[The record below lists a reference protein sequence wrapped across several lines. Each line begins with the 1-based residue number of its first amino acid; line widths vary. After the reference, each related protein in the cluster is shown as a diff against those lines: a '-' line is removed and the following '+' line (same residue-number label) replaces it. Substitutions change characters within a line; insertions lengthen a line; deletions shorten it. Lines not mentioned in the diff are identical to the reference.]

1 MDKVEVSFLRGD
13 SEKTATVVLRNK
25 DGETKMVKN
34 EMVSLL
40 GAEFETVSQDESSKL
55 GIRNGVKIT
64 TLNAGKLRSAG
75 IREGFIIQSIDNKI
89 IKSTEDIV
97 SALSNKKGGVL
108 IEGIYPNG
116 TRAYYGF
123 GL

>member
-1 MDKVEVSFLRGD
+1 
-13 SEKTATVVLRNK
+13 VLRNK
-25 DGETKMVKN
+25 DGDTKMVKN
-34 EMVSLL
+34 EVVSLL
-40 GAEFETVSQDESSKL
+40 GAEFETVAQDESHKL
-55 GIRNGVKIT
+55 GIRNGVKISR
-64 TLNAGKLRSAG
+64 LNAGKLRSAG

-89 IKSTEDIV
+89 IKSTDDIV
-97 SALSNKKGGVL
+97 SALSNKQGGVL